1 MKTDSA
7 RAPFDI
13 INSGA
18 HWRMRAEEIR
28 TLADDA
34 EEATAR
40 TMMLRIAA
48 DYDRPAKWA
57 EDRSPATR
65 ATPEQACSRARPRS
79 AASRIFSPGRRI
91 HNRLCS
97 IDHDGRTNLVRINQR
112 RTPSAIEKPDPS
124 VKNKRATTTTSTLE

>member
-1 MKTDSA
+1 MKIHSA

-40 TMMLRIAA
+40 AMMLRITA
-48 DYDRPAKWA
+48 DYDRLAKWA
-57 EDRSPATR
+57 EDRSPGDESFPR
-65 ATPEQACSRARPRS
+65 AKLL
-79 AASRIFSPGRRI
+79 ASP
-91 HNRLCS
+91 
-97 IDHDGRTNLVRINQR
+97 
-112 RTPSAIEKPDPS
+112 
-124 VKNKRATTTTSTLE
+124 VKISGV